1 MKRIGEIPVSR
12 RLLLVVFL
20 STVAPEA
27 ASSRQFHVPGDFSSI
42 QAAIDGIA
50 PGDSILVAP
59 GNWTHRETRI
69 VHLGSVD
76 QIVTSCGFLK
86 APLTIIGTG
95 GADATIVDAGGS
107 GPGFLDTFLLANE
120 PHGDVVLEGMTI
132 TGAGSNAA
140 AVIGIDS
147 DSIVIKS
154 CKINGNQLGQHGIAV
169 QGNHCDLVILDSE
182 VSFNNGGSVGGL
194 AGVAL
199 IDQADI
205 ELRRTRLEGNKGL
218 GLYAGWSAP
227 GPAVTITD
235 CEFVGNKG
243 NDEAFLPGGGAA
255 IGTIKP
261 VVIERNLFMGNV
273 PSRWYSI
280 GGGLLLGGGLSGSIR
295 FNTFA
300 FDSAEGGGGIAVQ
313 EPSPQLIISQNTFV
327 GCHSENGGS
336 AVSVSN
342 VAPAFEFSNN
352 IVCHSTGDGAV
363 MNLSGRLLE
372 GGCNDYWEN
381 YGGDFGNGWQ
391 VQPLDFFLDPQFC
404 DLDEFDLTVSDTSPC
419 AQKVNS
425 VCGQVGA
432 WGVGCGTVS
441 LQPFTWG
448 KIKSLYR

>member
-1 MKRIGEIPVSR
+1 MPVSR
-12 RLLLVVFL
+12 VLVLAVLFFI
-20 STVAPEA
+20 VAPEK

-42 QAAIDGIA
+42 QSAIDGIA
-50 PGDSILVAP
+50 PGDSIFVAP
-59 GNWTHRETRI
+59 GIWTHRETRI
-69 VHLGSVD
+69 LHLGSVD

-95 GADATIVDAGGS
+95 GAQGTIIDAGGS
-107 GPGFLDTFLLANE
+107 GPGFLDTFILANQ
-120 PHGDVVLEGMTI
+120 PHGNVTLEGMTI
-132 TGAGSNAA
+132 TGAGNNAA

-147 DSIVIKS
+147 DNIVIKS

-169 QGNHCDLVILDSE
+169 QGDHCDLVILDSE
-182 VSFNNGGSVGGL
+182 VSFNNAGVI

-205 ELRRTRLEGNKGL
+205 EMRRSRLEGNKGL

-235 CEFVGNKG
+235 CEFVENKG
-243 NDEAFLPGGGAA
+243 NDEAFQPGGGGA
-255 IGTIKP
+255 IGTTKP

-273 PSRWYSI
+273 PSQLYSI
-280 GGGLLLGGGLSGSIR
+280 GGGLLLGGSISGSIR

-300 FDSAEGGGGIAVQ
+300 YDSAGSGGGISVQ
-313 EPSPQLIISQNTFV
+313 QPSPQLIISQNTFV
-327 GCHSENGGS
+327 GCHAENGGA
-336 AVSVSN
+336 AVGVSN
-342 VAPAFEFSNN
+342 VAPAFEFSKN
-352 IVCHSTGDGAV
+352 IVCHSTGASAV
-363 MNLSGRLLE
+363 RNLSGQLLV

-381 YGGDFGNGWQ
+381 YGGDFGIGWQ

-404 DLDEFDLTVSDTSPC
+404 DLDELDLTVSDTSPC

-432 WGVGCGTVS
+432 WGVGCGTVN

-448 KIKSLYR
+448 RIKSLYR